1 MLPYKGDIKL
11 NIKPLGYHLLVEF
24 EKIETE
30 IQNGVLKGFKHAS
43 GEEAMRA
50 QTGHDVGIV
59 RAIGPTAHL
68 GYAGCDGDSPEE
80 RAAKWGYGLGDT
92 IIFKS
97 YVGNPLPGK
106 RDEGKHLRT
115 PTSFITIVDKDAIA
129 KIEEE

>member
-1 MLPYKGDIKL
+1 MGNSRMK
-11 NIKPLGYHLLVEF
+11 IKPLGYNLLIEF

-30 IQNGVLKGFKHAS
+30 IQDGALAGFQTAS
-43 GEEAMRA
+43 SEEGMRA

-68 GYAGCDGDSPEE
+68 GYAGCDGDSPEG

-97 YVGNPLPGK
+97 YAGNPLPGK
-106 RDEGKHLRT
+106 RDEGKHLRI